1 MEDDA
6 DTGPQPTGAL
16 IAAERDKRTSW
27 LDLTKIVL
35 DFLSKCLY
43 PAIIGI
49 ILFLIWPGLA
59 SIDFHKLVDRLQSAK
74 AGDFEFTFGQA
85 QDVGAEMAPL
95 NNKIV
100 ALENTVS
107 ALQADLRRLQ
117 GSGKAVKQTDEQLKA
132 QAAAEQAFKANSV
145 YTVLVFHR
153 IESRSRAST
162 ITQALLKAGYTSSDT
177 ETDFSELRKVKPEP
191 NLIFITYTETGMEA
205 LPSIERKIK
214 SLVPDAEV
222 RRNPRAISLRRGD
235 VQVLVF

>member
-6 DTGPQPTGAL
+6 DTGPQLPSAP
-16 IAAERDKRTSW
+16 IAAGPDKRASW
-27 LDLTKIVL
+27 LEFTKIVL
-35 DFLSKCLY
+35 DFLGKCLY
-43 PAIIGI
+43 PAIIAI

-59 SIDFHKLVDRLQSAK
+59 SIDFQKLVDRLQSAK

-85 QDVGAEMAPL
+85 EDVGAETAPL

-100 ALENTVS
+100 ALEHTVS
-107 ALQADLRRLQ
+107 ALQADLKRLQ
-117 GSGKAVKQTDEQLKA
+117 GTSKAVKPSEAQLKA
-132 QAAAEQAFKANSV
+132 QAAAEQAFKANSA

-153 IESRSRAST
+153 TDSRSRASK
-162 ITQALLKAGYTSSDT
+162 ITEALLKAGYTSSDT

-191 NLIFITYTETGMEA
+191 NLIFITYTERGMEV
-205 LPSIERKIK
+205 LSSIERKIK
-214 SLVPDAEV
+214 SLVGNVEI